1 MHAELPSSIPRA
13 TRVGLENR
21 NGYDEP
27 VQLKWLTSPP
37 KSALPRSPLRSQELW
52 VVTPGGFGPWQEG
65 PSCMTWTGDSIPFA
79 DASAIVSAQHESYDG
94 TGFPRGLKGEVPLG
108 SRVLRIA
115 AAFDA
120 LVTGRPASGTISI
133 PAAKEEILRASGTRF
148 DPKILLGVGTLDLF
162 DDCMVR
168 CC

>member
-1 MHAELPSSIPRA
+1 
-13 TRVGLENR
+13 
-21 NGYDEP
+21 
-27 VQLKWLTSPP
+27 
-37 KSALPRSPLRSQELW
+37 
-52 VVTPGGFGPWQEG
+52 
-65 PSCMTWTGDSIPFA
+65 MTWTGDSIPFA

-133 PAAKEEILRASGTRF
+133 PAAKEEILRIGNPVRSEDLARRWNFGFIRRLHGAMLPVLGNVLT
-148 DPKILLGVGTLDLF
+148 KIDVPNLGEGL
-162 DDCMVR
+162 
-168 CC
+168 